1 MPFWACDGSIES
13 TKVDAAQGVL
23 SPQLS
28 YLCQNVLTFGR
39 SKRCRLMYSARACV
53 GLGLGNVTRSDET

>member
-1 MPFWACDGSIES
+1 MTFWACDRSIES
-13 TKVDAAQGVL
+13 TKVDATEGVL

-39 SKRCRLMYSARACV
+39 SKGCRFMYQPAHV
-53 GLGLGNVTRSDET
+53 LDWVWVM